1 MADDENGF
9 LASAIALVK
18 FLFGRSYLSR
28 ERQLSRLGGCEKKE
42 VGGERERE

>member
-28 ERQLSRLGGCEKKE
+28 ARDNFRVSEDARKRRW
-42 VGGERERE
+42 GERERE